1 MQQLRTPLSRV
12 LGLGSAKDGT
22 SHWWAQRVSAI
33 AIGPLLLWFGL
44 AMLTLPDY
52 SYASVAAFVATP
64 IVTVLLLLLTGTALY
79 HAKLGLQVV
88 IEDYVHGALKVVA
101 LIGIN
106 FAVVALAVA
115 ALVSILR
122 VALGG
127 A

>member
-33 AIGPLLLWFGL
+33 AIGPLLLWFGI
-44 AMLTLPDY
+44 ATAALPDY
-52 SYASVAAFVATP
+52 SYTTVTQFVASP
-64 IVTVLLLLLTGTALY
+64 IVTVLLLLLTGTGLY

-88 IEDYVHGALKVVA
+88 IEDYVHGGTKIAA
-101 LIGIN
+101 LIAVN
-106 FAVVALAVA
+106 FAVIGLTVA
-115 ALVSILR
+115 AMFSILR
-122 VALGG
+122 VALTT